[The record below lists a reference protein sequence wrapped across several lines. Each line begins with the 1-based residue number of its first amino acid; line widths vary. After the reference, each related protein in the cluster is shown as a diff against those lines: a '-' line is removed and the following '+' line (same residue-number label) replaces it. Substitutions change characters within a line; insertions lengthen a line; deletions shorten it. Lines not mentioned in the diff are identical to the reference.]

1 MIVHVLD
8 GSIALDKLG
17 HHCYFLLTNSRGLLD
32 QFEMNKEEEQYVSKT
47 QTNQCSNLV
56 TPRYIEVLCPNV
68 SMDFLGTAS
77 IAPLL
82 GESMAPLARLFSD
95 DVLSEAAAPLVP
107 PATTMGR
114 CWEPVLI
121 DSARLCELPA
131 ATVPFLPSESERPKL
146 LALASVLIS
155 SGCGAAWCGAGG
167 CGWGT

>member
-8 GSIALDKLG
+8 GSITLDKLG
-17 HHCYFLLTNSRGLLD
+17 HHCYFLRTNSGRLLD

-68 SMDFLGTAS
+68 LMDFLGTTS

-95 DVLSEAAAPLVP
+95 DVLSKAAAPLVL

-114 CWEPVLI
+114 
-121 DSARLCELPA
+121 SMR
-131 ATVPFLPSESERPKL
+131 
-146 LALASVLIS
+146 
-155 SGCGAAWCGAGG
+155 
-167 CGWGT
+167 